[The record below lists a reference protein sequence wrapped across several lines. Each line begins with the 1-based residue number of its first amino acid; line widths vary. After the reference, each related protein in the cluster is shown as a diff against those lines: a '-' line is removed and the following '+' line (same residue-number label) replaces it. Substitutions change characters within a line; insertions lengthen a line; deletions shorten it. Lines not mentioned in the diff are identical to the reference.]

1 MDTLLQ
7 DVRYSIRRLAKSP
20 LFALIVIVT
29 LALGI
34 GANTAIFSAVNAI
47 LLRPL
52 PYPEPQQLL
61 TINHFYPRLNNLKA
75 PVSAI
80 GFRDYQERTRSYASM
95 AVEANWNANLTGVG
109 EPVRLQGTKVTGRY
123 FSTMGVPALYG
134 RAIQPGEDT
143 LGHDHIVVLSHGLW
157 QRLFGGD
164 RSVIGRTLSL
174 NGESYEVVGIMPA
187 GFQDFFSRNAEIW
200 APLSFTPEQLSAGR
214 TNEYLNLIARLKPG
228 VPVEQASSEL
238 RALSDQLKQE
248 YPGEY
253 APTWLL
259 TAQPLSQLATGDIRP
274 ALLVLLGAV
283 GFVLLIACAN
293 VANLLLARAAGR
305 TREVAVR
312 TALGATRER
321 LVRQLLTESV
331 ILALGG
337 GILGLALAWVGL
349 RTLVALKGGNL
360 PRADEIGIDGS
371 VMVYTLLISLLTG
384 LLFGLAP
391 ALHFSAENM
400 HENLKEGSRGA
411 TSDRGSHT
419 VRRAL
424 VVAEL
429 ALALTLLTGAG
440 LLVKSFARLENV
452 DPGFDPD
459 HLLTFGV
466 ALPTTRYRSDTA
478 QIAFFDAVL
487 PRIAQIPGI
496 KAAGATSVLPFSGSW
511 TTGSFEVE
519 GYQTPR
525 DVPGPWGDIRIV
537 SPGFFEALRVPLIKG
552 RVLTESDLASSPLVT
567 VVDEEMVRRYW
578 PNDNPI
584 GKRITFGPAPG
595 AADTSSRQWIE
606 VVGVVGHT
614 KHEGLAAEPRVQCY
628 FPYRQSGVPAMMV
641 ATRTAG
647 DPESYVNA
655 VRQAVRS
662 VDPDQP
668 ISRVKTMETLL
679 EQSVGQ
685 RKLSMLLL
693 SLFSGIALL
702 LASVGIYGVMSYSVA
717 QRAREIGVR
726 IALGAERRDVLRM
739 VLRQGMRLALTGV
752 GVGLV
757 TAFAL
762 TRVITSQLYEVRATD
777 PVTFV
782 SVASLLIAVALVA
795 NLVPALRATRVDPA
809 VVLREE

>member
-1 MDTLLQ
+1 M
-7 DVRYSIRRLAKSP
+7 
-20 LFALIVIVT
+20 
-29 LALGI
+29 
-34 GANTAIFSAVNAI
+34 
-47 LLRPL
+47 
-52 PYPEPQQLL
+52 
-61 TINHFYPRLNNLKA
+61 
-75 PVSAI
+75 
-80 GFRDYQERTRSYASM
+80 
-95 AVEANWNANLTGVG
+95 
-109 EPVRLQGTKVTGRY
+109 
-123 FSTMGVPALYG
+123 
-134 RAIQPGEDT
+134 
-143 LGHDHIVVLSHGLW
+143 
-157 QRLFGGD
+157 
-164 RSVIGRTLSL
+164 
-174 NGESYEVVGIMPA
+174 
-187 GFQDFFSRNAEIW
+187 
-200 APLSFTPEQLSAGR
+200 
-214 TNEYLNLIARLKPG
+214 
-228 VPVEQASSEL
+228 
-238 RALSDQLKQE
+238 
-248 YPGEY
+248 
-253 APTWLL
+253 
-259 TAQPLSQLATGDIRP
+259 
-274 ALLVLLGAV
+274 
-283 GFVLLIACAN
+283 
-293 VANLLLARAAGR
+293 
-305 TREVAVR
+305 
-312 TALGATRER
+312 
-321 LVRQLLTESV
+321 
-331 ILALGG
+331 
-337 GILGLALAWVGL
+337 LGLALAWVGL

-360 PRADEIGIDGS
+360 PRADEIGIDGN

-411 TSDRGSHT
+411 TGRPWQSHCPPGARRGRAGAGADPADRRGPSGQEFRPPRERGS
-419 VRRAL
+419 
-424 VVAEL
+424 
-429 ALALTLLTGAG
+429 
-440 LLVKSFARLENV
+440 
-452 DPGFDPD
+452 GFDPD

-496 KAAGATSVLPFSGSW
+496 KAAGATSVLPFSGGW

-668 ISRVKTMETLL
+668 ISR
-679 EQSVGQ
+679 
-685 RKLSMLLL
+685 
-693 SLFSGIALL
+693 
-702 LASVGIYGVMSYSVA
+702 
-717 QRAREIGVR
+717 
-726 IALGAERRDVLRM
+726 RRDHGNTAGAVGRPA
-739 VLRQGMRLALTGV
+739 QALDASAV
-752 GVGLV
+752 
-757 TAFAL
+757 
-762 TRVITSQLYEVRATD
+762 
-777 PVTFV
+777 
-782 SVASLLIAVALVA
+782 SLLRH
-795 NLVPALRATRVDPA
+795 RACCWRRSASTG
-809 VVLREE
+809 